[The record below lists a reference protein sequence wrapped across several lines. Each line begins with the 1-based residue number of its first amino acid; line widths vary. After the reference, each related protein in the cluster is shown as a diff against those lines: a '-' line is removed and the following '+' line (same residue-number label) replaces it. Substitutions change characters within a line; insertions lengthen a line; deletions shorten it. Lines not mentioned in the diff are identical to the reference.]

1 MIADAVSGRPPA
13 VKARLYAVPGSHPS
27 WAVRLMLDR
36 KRLDHSRVDL
46 IAVLHRPILRAL
58 RFPAATVP
66 ALTIDG
72 RRIQGS
78 REIARALD
86 ELRPEPP
93 LFPRDPA
100 RRAAVEDAERWGDQV
115 LQSPARRIV
124 WNAIARDRSS
134 IASFL
139 EGARL
144 GVPAGVAVRTAP
156 PVIWAASR
164 YNRST
169 DEAVRADLAALPTI
183 LDRVDGWIAD
193 GVIGGDEPNAADFQI
208 ATSVRL
214 LMCLDD
220 LRPAIEARPA
230 GRLANRLVPGFP
242 GRIRPVLPPA
252 WLEPLTPSGSP

>member
-1 MIADAVSGRPPA
+1 M
-13 VKARLYAVPGSHPS
+13 YAVPGSHPS
-27 WAVRLMLDR
+27 WAARLMLER
-36 KRLDHSRVDL
+36 KRIEHRRVDL
-46 IAVLHRPILRAL
+46 VAVLHRPLVRAL

-66 ALTIDG
+66 ALSIDG
-72 RRIQGS
+72 RRVQGS
-78 REIARALD
+78 REIARALE

-93 LFPRDPA
+93 LFPREPA

-134 IASFL
+134 IGSFL

-144 GVPAGVAVRTAP
+144 GVPAGLAARTAAPVVWAAVRLNDADDAT
-156 PVIWAASR
+156 V
-164 YNRST
+164 
-169 DEAVRADLAALPTI
+169 EADLTALPAM
-183 LDRVDGWIAD
+183 LDEVDTLIER
-193 GVIGGDEPNAADFQI
+193 GVLAGEEPNAADFQI

-220 LRPAIEARPA
+220 LRPPIEARPA
-230 GRLANRLVPGFP
+230 GRLANRVVPDFP

-252 WLEPLTPSGSP
+252 WLEPLRGSGSP